1 MKQTKL
7 IVTVAML
14 IAVNIV
20 LSRLLAIN
28 ITPTLRITFGFLA
41 IALIGIRFG
50 PVMAGLGAGIADVLG
65 FFIFNSS
72 GGSYFPGFT
81 VTAILSGV
89 VYGIFLYRKKCSLIP
104 ILIAAAIVVILLE
117 LGLNTYWLSIIRG
130 KGFLLLLP
138 PRLIKSAIMIPTQT
152 GLIFAIWKVL
162 SRAVP
167 DFRNG
172 SK

>member
-1 MKQTKL
+1 MKKTKL
-7 IVTVAML
+7 LVTVAML
-14 IAVNIV
+14 IAINIV

-41 IALIGIRFG
+41 VALIGIRFG
-50 PVMAGLGAGIADVLG
+50 PIMAGLGAGIADVLG

-81 VTAILSGV
+81 LTAVLSGV
-89 VYGIFLYRKKCSLIP
+89 VYGIFLYKKKCNLVP
-104 ILIAAAIVVILLE
+104 ILIAASIVVIFLE
-117 LGLNTYWLSIIRG
+117 LGLNTYWLSMLYG
-130 KGFLLLLP
+130 KGFLVLLP

-162 SRAVP
+162 ARAVP
-167 DFRNG
+167 DF
-172 SK
+172 KVIE